1 MSRVTHAKVAK
12 RYARALFNAAQKTGK
27 TDAVRRDLATFESLW
42 TQVPDL
48 RRALESPLVPAD
60 KKRSI
65 IDQAF
70 AKDVDNLSRQFLH
83 LLVDKRREEILPIVG
98 EEFVQLS
105 DAAQNLVRAFATVA
119 APLDDVQRAAMIES
133 LERRTGKT
141 VELQVSVN
149 PAIIGGAVI
158 RLQDTV
164 IDGSVRGTLE
174 RIREEMLHERSSRP

>member
-27 TDAVRRDLATFESLW
+27 TDAVRRDLAIFETLW
-42 TQVPDL
+42 SQVPDL
-48 RRALESPLVPAD
+48 RRALESPLVPAE

-70 AKDVDNLSRQFLH
+70 SKEVNSLSRQFLH
-83 LLVDKRREEILPIVG
+83 LLVDKRREEILPVVG

-105 DAAQNLVRAFATVA
+105 DAARNLVRAYATVA
-119 APLDDVQRAAMIES
+119 SPLDDLQRAAMVES

-141 VELQVSVN
+141 VDLQVMVD
-149 PAIIGGAVI
+149 AEVIGGAVI

-174 RIREEMLHERSSRP
+174 RIREEMLRDR